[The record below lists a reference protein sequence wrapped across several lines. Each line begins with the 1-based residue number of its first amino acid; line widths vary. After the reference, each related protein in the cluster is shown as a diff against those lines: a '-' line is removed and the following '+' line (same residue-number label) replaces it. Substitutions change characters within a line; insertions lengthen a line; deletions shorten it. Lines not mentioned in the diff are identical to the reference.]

1 MHNRGCTVAYVNDA
15 PWSCAQR
22 VPYTE
27 YNVISASQINNT
39 VVFFDN
45 AKSYHCETSF

>member
-1 MHNRGCTVAYVNDA
+1 MHSVAYVNDA

-27 YNVISASQINNT
+27 YNVISAS
-39 VVFFDN
+39 
-45 AKSYHCETSF
+45 